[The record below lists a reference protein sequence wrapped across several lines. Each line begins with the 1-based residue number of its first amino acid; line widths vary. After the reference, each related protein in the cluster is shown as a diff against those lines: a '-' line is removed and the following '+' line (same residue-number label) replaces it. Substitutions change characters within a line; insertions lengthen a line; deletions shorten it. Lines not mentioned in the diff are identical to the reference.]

1 MKTLLLCAC
10 LLAAHGGDREKGL
23 QCYREGRYVEAAAAF
38 RAAIESEGD
47 SAELQYNLALA
58 SWRAGDLA
66 AAETAVEKYAAMAGD
81 ARTELHA
88 GLLGALRHEEAKLRE
103 AEADALIANSGQP
116 AVAPNVAPNGA
127 PNAAPN
133 AAPADPMPLLEQAL
147 QKAVQSQDY
156 FLRGVKAKATPELQR
171 NVERSLRT
179 IEEIQKKIEELK
191 KQRKEQKQDEKKD
204 GEKKPDDKDE
214 KKDEKKDGDKKPD
227 DKNEPDKDQK
237 KQDEKQN
244 EKPNEKQDPQQQGKG
259 EEKPE
264 PKAGEPQQQKGDEQ
278 KPQPQAAES
287 KSGDKPPSEQPEP
300 KPAEDQKARTD
311 APGEAAEGKE
321 LTPEQTQRLLEQLEN
336 LDAKLKSFRARA
348 KTGRRP
354 VERDW

>member
-10 LLAAHGGDREKGL
+10 LLAWPGGDREKGL
-23 QCYREGRYVEAAAAF
+23 QCYREGRYAEAAAAF
-38 RAAIESEGD
+38 RAAIASEGD
-47 SAELQYNLALA
+47 SADLQFNLALA
-58 SWRAGDLA
+58 CWRAGDLA

-88 GLLGALRHEEAKLRE
+88 GLLGALRHEEARLRE
-103 AEADALIANSGQP
+103 AEADALIAGSGQP
-116 AVAPNVAPNGA
+116 SVAPD
-127 PNAAPN
+127 AAPE
-133 AAPADPMPLLEQAL
+133 DPLPLLEQAL

-156 FLRGVKAKATPELQR
+156 FLRGVKAKPAPELLR

-179 IEEIQKKIEELK
+179 IEEIEKKIEELK
-191 KQRKEQKQDEKKD
+191 KQRKEQKDDEKKD
-204 GEKKPDDKDE
+204 GEKKPDDKNEQKQDDAKDRE
-214 KKDEKKDGDKKPD
+214 KKEGD
-227 DKNEPDKDQK
+227 DKSEPDKDQNK
-237 KQDEKQN
+237 PGEKQ
-244 EKPNEKQDPQQQGKG
+244 EQSEGKG

-264 PKAGEPQQQKGDEQ
+264 PKAGEQQEQKGDEQ
-278 KPQPQAAES
+278 KPQPKADES
-287 KSGDKPPSEQPEP
+287 KSGEKPPSEQPEP
-300 KPAEDQKARTD
+300 KPGEEQKQRAD

>member
-10 LLAAHGGDREKGL
+10 LLAVHGGDREKGL
-23 QCYREGRYVEAAAAF
+23 KHYREGRYAEAAAAF

-47 SAELQYNLALA
+47 SADLQFNLALA

-88 GLLGALRHEEAKLRE
+88 GLLGALRHEEAKLLE
-103 AEADALIANSGQP
+103 ARADALIAGSGQP
-116 AVAPNVAPNGA
+116 AVAPNVAPN
-127 PNAAPN
+127 AAPN
-133 AAPADPMPLLEQAL
+133 AAPEDPMPLLEHAL

-156 FLRGVKAKATPELQR
+156 FLRGVKAKPAPELLR

-179 IEEIQKKIEELK
+179 MEEIEKKIEELK
-191 KQRKEQKQDEKKD
+191 KQRKEQEDEKKD
-204 GEKKPDDKDE
+204 GEKKPDDKNE
-214 KKDEKKDGDKKPD
+214 QKKDEKKDGDKKPD
-227 DKNEPDKDQK
+227 DKSEPDKDQK
-237 KQDEKQN
+237 KQDEK
-244 EKPNEKQDPQQQGKG
+244 PDEKQGEKQQQPEGKG

-264 PKAGEPQQQKGDEQ
+264 PKAGEPQEQKGDEQ
-278 KPQPQAAES
+278 KPQPKADES
-287 KSGDKPPSEQPEP
+287 KSGEKPPSEQPEP
-300 KPAEDQKARTD
+300 KPGEEQKARTD

-321 LTPEQTQRLLEQLEN
+321 LTPEQTQRLMEQLGD

>member
-1 MKTLLLCAC
+1 MKILLLCAC
-10 LLAAHGGDREKGL
+10 LLAVHGGDREKGL
-23 QCYREGRYVEAAAAF
+23 QCYREGRYAEAAAAF

-47 SAELQYNLALA
+47 SADLQFNLALA

-88 GLLGALRHEEAKLRE
+88 GLLGALRHEEAKMRE
-103 AEADALIANSGQP
+103 AEADALIAGSGQP
-116 AVAPNVAPNGA
+116 TVAPNAPPNGA
-127 PNAAPN
+127 PSAAPQ
-133 AAPADPMPLLEQAL
+133 DPMPLLEQAL
-147 QKAVQSQDY
+147 QKANQSEDY

-179 IEEIQKKIEELK
+179 IEEIEKKIEELK
-191 KQRKEQKQDEKKD
+191 KQRKEQKQDDKKD
-204 GEKKPDDKDE
+204 GEKKPDE
-214 KKDEKKDGDKKPD
+214 KNQQKQDEKKDGDKKPD

-244 EKPNEKQDPQQQGKG
+244 EKQDQQQGKG

-278 KPQPQAAES
+278 KPQPKADES
-287 KSGDKPPSEQPEP
+287 KSGEKPPSEQPEP
-300 KPAEDQKARTD
+300 KPGEQQDQKPRTD

-336 LDAKLKSFRARA
+336 LDAKMKSFRARA

>member
-10 LLAAHGGDREKGL
+10 LLTAHGGDREKGL
-23 QCYREGRYVEAAAAF
+23 QCYREGRYAEAAAAF
-38 RAAIESEGD
+38 RAAIASEGD
-47 SAELQYNLALA
+47 SADLQFNLALA

-66 AAETAVEKYAAMAGD
+66 TAETAVEKYAAMAGD

-116 AVAPNVAPNGA
+116 NAA

-133 AAPADPMPLLEQAL
+133 APPQDPMPLLEQAL
-147 QKAVQSQDY
+147 QKAEQSQDY

-179 IEEIQKKIEELK
+179 IEEIEKKIEELK
-191 KQRKEQKQDEKKD
+191 KQRKEQKDDEKKD
-204 GEKKPDDKDE
+204 GEKKPDDKNKQKQDDE
-214 KKDEKKDGDKKPD
+214 KDREKPD
-227 DKNEPDKDQK
+227 DQKKGGDDKSEPDKEQK
-237 KQDEKQN
+237 KQ
-244 EKPNEKQDPQQQGKG
+244 NEKQDPQQPEGKG

-264 PKAGEPQQQKGDEQ
+264 PKAGEPQQPKGDEQ
-278 KPQPQAAES
+278 KPQPKAEEP

-300 KPAEDQKARTD
+300 KPAEQQDQKPRTD

-336 LDAKLKSFRARA
+336 LDAKMKSFRARA

>member
-10 LLAAHGGDREKGL
+10 LLTAHGGDREKGL
-23 QCYREGRYVEAAAAF
+23 QCYREGRYAEAAAAF
-38 RAAIESEGD
+38 RAAIASEGD
-47 SAELQYNLALA
+47 SADLQFNLALA

-116 AVAPNVAPNGA
+116 TVVPNGA
-127 PNAAPN
+127 PNAPPAP
-133 AAPADPMPLLEQAL
+133 PGDPMPLLEQAL
-147 QKAVQSQDY
+147 QKASQSQDY
-156 FLRGVKAKATPELQR
+156 FLRGVKAKATPELLR

-179 IEEIQKKIEELK
+179 IEEIEKKIEELK

-204 GEKKPDDKDE
+204 EDKKPE
-214 KKDEKKDGDKKPD
+214 DKKPD
-227 DKNEPDKDQK
+227 EKNEPDKDQK
-237 KQDEKQN
+237 KPDEK
-244 EKPNEKQDPQQQGKG
+244 PDEKQDPEQQGKG

-264 PKAGEPQQQKGDEQ
+264 PKAGEPQEQKGDEQ
-278 KPQPQAAES
+278 KAQPKAEES
-287 KSGDKPPSEQPEP
+287 KSGDKPPSEQPDP
-300 KPAEDQKARTD
+300 KPGEDQKARTD

-336 LDAKLKSFRARA
+336 LDAKMKSFRARA